1 MGVGGPAP
9 PAGFPPTHC
18 RSRPGRHRRALRGS
32 RPGARGYMETGN
44 ALAAKL
50 LLFVADNGAAAVP
63 SHEVAYTAGVF
74 GGEGCVNIARYL
86 QRGSPYPPLPIIFTN
101 TPFPGLP
108 WLQERWGV

>member
-74 GGEGCVNIARYL
+74 DGEGWVNIARCL
-86 QRGSPYPPLPIIFTN
+86 PRGPTYHTLAVTFTN
-101 TPFPGLP
+101 HQFRGL
-108 WLQERWGV
+108 